1 MDWRLFIFDVVR
13 VLVSFLDTFRCC
25 VAASLTFDRMF
36 VLIHGSFF
44 QKIIKNKK
52 KKRSNVGVIH
62 LLKTIFITFGIL
74 VANNV
79 IQYPK
84 QCRERVCVSSTILM
98 ISLMINYIRGI
109 EFCNPSILMVKLDNS
124 YNITK

>member
-1 MDWRLFIFDVVR
+1 MTCLACYMDWRLFIFDVVR

-25 VAASLTFDRMF
+25 VAASLTFASHVCSNSRF
-36 VLIHGSFF
+36 ILSENNK
-44 QKIIKNKK
+44 KIK
-52 KKRSNVGVIH
+52 KKRSDVGVIH

-84 QCRERVCVSSTILM
+84 QCRE
-98 ISLMINYIRGI
+98 SLCIEYYIDDL
-109 EFCNPSILMVKLDNS
+109 FDDKLYHGN
-124 YNITK
+124 